1 MRTEGKGV
9 ERDEPWQRY
18 NWLEH
23 TQLMLDSF
31 RHWLGHDLI
40 PRSGS
45 FAEEAA
51 ALFCAPFV
59 VVSHGT
65 QDDPILNYGNQAALD
80 LWEMEVETLLQTPS
94 RMTAEPLHRDERAM
108 LLERTTRNGFVDDY
122 EGIRISSSGRRFR
135 IERAIVWNLLDR
147 EGNHGGQAATF
158 SQWHEL
164 PGTS

>member
-1 MRTEGKGV
+1 MRTERKGV
-9 ERDEPWQRY
+9 ERIGPWQQQY
-18 NWLEH
+18 WVEH

-45 FAEEAA
+45 FVEEAA
-51 ALFCAPFV
+51 TLFLAPFV

-65 QDDPILNYGNQAALD
+65 QDDPILNYGNQATLA
-80 LWEMEVETLLQTPS
+80 LWEMEVNTLLQTPS
-94 RMTAEPLHRDERAM
+94 RMTAEPLHREERAM
-108 LLERTTRNGFVDDY
+108 LLERTSRNSFVDDY
-122 EGIRISSSGRRFR
+122 KGIRISSSGRRFR
-135 IERAIVWNLLDR
+135 IERAIVWNLLDN
-147 EGNHGGQAATF
+147 EDSHAGQAATF